1 VAGHQW
7 AAAAAALCGVVAGA
21 GRPLAAQPVRAPR
34 GGVSV
39 VVTVRHAADS
49 GAVAT
54 AEVRAGTPPQRAR
67 TDGAGR
73 ARLRLQVG
81 DTLSVTAMGYRPWRR
96 LVPPQGADTL
106 TAWLEPL
113 PAMLPTVTTTAGQR
127 ELRGGESTRSTLVL
141 DRAAI
146 DAAAAIGANQ
156 LLRQQ
161 PGIQELPAVPAR
173 STLSIRGMDDARV
186 LVLVDGEP
194 MAGALIETRDIGRLS
209 TLAAGRIEVTKGP
222 SGVEF
227 GSDAIGGVVNLVPAP
242 PSVAPE
248 FTWLARQGGLGR
260 RESNVMASAS
270 RGRVGARVS
279 GGWRQADRLAG
290 YDAAGSTLQRVYDLR
305 SDVRVA
311 LPGGWQLR
319 VDGQGSRERQRFP
332 LDARLN
338 GFIDNL
344 GAQGFVEGTG
354 PLLGGTV
361 RLRGSAQAF
370 RYQYRQARGLLPV
383 RGSADSLEQR
393 EGQQRLLASWSRSV
407 GGHVLDAGL
416 LHVRRALVAPD
427 KLDGTRGS
435 DVVQEAFVRDAYTRG
450 RWLLSAG
457 VRGTSSALW
466 GGTWNPSLGGAWH
479 AHPALRV
486 RANVAR
492 GFRAPGFK
500 EVRYQFT
507 NPVAGYSLA
516 GNPGLRPE
524 QSWSRGLGG
533 SWAPVRGWTAD
544 VEWYRTDVDQL
555 VEWRFAGTTVAGLQ
569 GYQLVNVARART
581 QGVEAQLRWQPGATV
596 VSLAYDRLSARDLGT
611 GLPLSRRAP
620 HAARLAISRPWAVRG
635 GGVQAD
641 AQLRYTAAAPL
652 VGIPS
657 GAPIT
662 GPFSTAAGI
671 IGWQGAW
678 LAADAQARVEV
689 GRGAT
694 LSVGVN
700 NLLGQRPAF
709 WSPAIDRQWYAGV
722 QWQWHGAGAPAVR

>member
-1 VAGHQW
+1 MTGRRG
-7 AAAAAALCGVVAGA
+7 AAAVAALIGVVAGA
-21 GRPLAAQPVRAPR
+21 ARPLVAQPVRLPSGAVPVR
-34 GGVSV
+34 
-39 VVTVRHAADS
+39 VTVRHAGDS
-49 GAVAT
+49 GAVAA
-54 AEVRAGTPPQRAR
+54 AEVRGGTPPQRTR

-73 ARLRLQVG
+73 AGLRLHAG
-81 DTLSVTAMGYRPWRR
+81 DTVTVTAMGYRPWRR
-96 LVPPQGADTL
+96 VVAAPDPDSL
-106 TAWLEPL
+106 TAWMEPL

-146 DAAAAIGANQ
+146 EAAAAIGANQ

-194 MAGALIETRDIGRLS
+194 MAGALIESRDIGRLS
-209 TLAAGRIEVTKGP
+209 TLAAGRLEVTKGP

-227 GSDAIGGVVNLVPAP
+227 GSDAIGGVVNLVPSP

-248 FTWLARQGGLGR
+248 VTWLARQGGLGR
-260 RESNVMASAS
+260 RESNLMLSGS
-270 RGRVGARVS
+270 HGRLGARLS

-290 YDAAGSTLQRVYDLR
+290 YDAAGSTLQRVYDVR

-311 LPGGWQLR
+311 LAGGWQLR
-319 VDGQGSRERQRFP
+319 LDAQGSRERQRFP

-338 GFIDNL
+338 GFIDNR

-354 PLLGGTV
+354 PLLGGTA
-361 RLRGSAQAF
+361 RLRASAQAF

-393 EGQQRLLASWSRSV
+393 EGQQRLLASWSRTV

-435 DVVQEAFVRDAYTRG
+435 DVVREAFVRDAYTRG

-457 VRGTSSALW
+457 VRGTHSALW
-466 GGTWNPSLGGAWH
+466 GGTWNPSLGAAWH
-479 AHPALRV
+479 AHPALRL
-486 RANVAR
+486 RGNVAR

-524 QSWSRGLGG
+524 QSWSRGVGG
-533 SWAPVRGWTAD
+533 TWAPARHWSAD

-555 VEWRFAGTTVAGLQ
+555 VEWRFAGTTAAGLQ

-581 QGVEAQLRWQPGATV
+581 QGVEAQLRWQPGATAL
-596 VSLAYDRLSARDLGT
+596 SLAYDRLSARDLGS

-620 HAARLAISRPWAVRG
+620 HAVRLAVARPWAVL

-678 LAADAQARVEV
+678 LAADAQARVGV

-694 LSVGVN
+694 LSLGVN

-722 QWQWHGAGAPAVR
+722 QWVWHGAGPEAVR